1 MNNALTLEPKEP
13 QPHEATVEEQALAT
27 LFDAHGA
34 LAEALKQHDD
44 LERMAADE
52 KELREVRERSK
63 KETRMDRNV
72 SDGVAGT
79 DWSVPC

>member
-13 QPHEATVEEQALAT
+13 QPHGATVEEQALAT